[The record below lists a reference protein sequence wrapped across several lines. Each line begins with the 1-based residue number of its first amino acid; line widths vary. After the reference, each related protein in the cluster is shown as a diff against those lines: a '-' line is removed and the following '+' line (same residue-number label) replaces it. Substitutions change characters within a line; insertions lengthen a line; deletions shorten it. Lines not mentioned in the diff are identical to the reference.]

1 MNSFPDSILQ
11 LIEAFSSFPGIGKKT
26 AQRMA
31 FHVLRSSSNI
41 ASQLSDSVI
50 NMKSKI
56 RFCSVCNGITENDP
70 CNICSNPK
78 RDESSICIVE
88 QASDVYTFEKTNSY
102 HGVYHVLGGV
112 LSPLDG
118 VGPDDLALES
128 LISRVKPGYEIVIA
142 TNPSIEGEATSL
154 YIAKL
159 LNEQSVKVTRL
170 ARGLPMGGDLEYLD
184 EATLM
189 RAMEGRTTIWWPYLI
204 FLLFLEY

>member
-11 LIEAFSSFPGIGKKT
+11 LIDAFSCFPGIGRKT

-31 FHVLRSSSNI
+31 FHVLKSSSNI
-41 ASQLSDSVI
+41 ASQLSQSVI

-56 RFCSVCNGITENDP
+56 RFCSICNGITENDP
-70 CNICSNPK
+70 CNICSNSK
-78 RDESSICIVE
+78 RDQSSICIVE

-102 HGVYHVLGGV
+102 YGVYHVLGGV

-118 VGPDDLALES
+118 VGPDDLTIQS
-128 LISRVKPGYEIVIA
+128 LVNRVKPGYEIVIA

-159 LNEQSVKVTRL
+159 LKEKSVKVTRL

-189 RAMEGRTTIWWPYLI
+189 RAMEGRTTL
-204 FLLFLEY
+204 

>member
-41 ASQLSDSVI
+41 ASQLSESVI

-189 RAMEGRTTIWWPYLI
+189 RAMEGRTTI
-204 FLLFLEY
+204 

>member
-41 ASQLSDSVI
+41 ATQLSESVI

-102 HGVYHVLGGV
+102 QGVYHVLGGV

-189 RAMEGRTTIWWPYLI
+189 RAMEGRTTI
-204 FLLFLEY
+204 

>member
-41 ASQLSDSVI
+41 ASQLSESVI

-118 VGPDDLALES
+118 IGPDDLAIES

>member
-41 ASQLSDSVI
+41 ASQLSESVI

-70 CNICSNPK
+70 CNLCSNPK

-88 QASDVYTFEKTNSY
+88 QASDVYTFEKINSY

-118 VGPDDLALES
+118 VGPDDLAIES

-189 RAMEGRTTIWWPYLI
+189 RAMEGRTTI
-204 FLLFLEY
+204 

>member
-41 ASQLSDSVI
+41 ASQLSESVI

-118 VGPDDLALES
+118 IGPDDLALES

-189 RAMEGRTTIWWPYLI
+189 RAMEGRTTI
-204 FLLFLEY
+204 